1 MRIDESNAVFNL
13 LLLIR
18 NPNQKSEIIALPMT
32 EQAEQKST
40 VLVVDDDRL
49 LRRQLHWALV
59 ERHRVLEAE
68 TRVEAVDI
76 LRRERVDVVISDLH
90 LPPDLDGI
98 DEGLAVIEAAR
109 GERPAVPV
117 VVITGSDN
125 KQAALEAVRRGAYG
139 FFEKPFDEE
148 EVSHIVTQAARLRR
162 LEVEVL
168 HLRSELQLFS
178 GFGRFVGTSA
188 ALENVLKQAR
198 AVADTNATV
207 LITGENGTGKEVL
220 ARAIHEESARRD
232 GPFVAVSCAALPE
245 QLIESE
251 LFGHVKGAFT
261 DARNDRAGR
270 FEMASGGTLF
280 LDEIGELS
288 QAVQVKLLR
297 VIERYEI
304 ERVGSN
310 RTTKV
315 DIRLLTATNRDL
327 ELEVQE
333 KRFREDFFY
342 RLNVVPLRLP
352 ALRDRRED
360 IPLLATHFAAKAAEK
375 YNRPVPEL
383 DPALVEALHEYDWPG
398 NVRELENMI
407 ERFAVLTKGT
417 RLGVEF
423 LPEKMLHVRPE
434 PDAGAPV
441 EDETTLEGATIA
453 LRRRMV
459 IEALKAEGGNR
470 GAAARRLRI
479 SRSYIH
485 RLITELN
492 ITDA

>member
-1 MRIDESNAVFNL
+1 M
-13 LLLIR
+13 
-18 NPNQKSEIIALPMT
+18 
-32 EQAEQKST
+32 
-40 VLVVDDDRL
+40 LVVDDDRL

-68 TRVEAVDI
+68 TRVEAIDI
-76 LRRERVDVVISDLH
+76 LKRERVDVVISDLN
-90 LPPDLDGI
+90 LPPADGI
-98 DEGLAVIEAAR
+98 EGGLAVVEAAR
-109 GERPAVPV
+109 SERPPVPV
-117 VVITGSDN
+117 VVITGTGD

-148 EVSHIVTQAARLRR
+148 EISHIVAQAANLRR
-162 LEVEVL
+162 LESEVL
-168 HLRSELQLFS
+168 RLRSELQLFS
-178 GFGRFVGTSA
+178 GFGRFVGTSV
-188 ALENVLKQAR
+188 ALEDVIKMAR

-220 ARAIHEESARRD
+220 ARAIHEESSRRD
-232 GPFVAVSCAALPE
+232 GPFVAVNCAALPQ
-245 QLIESE
+245 QLIEAE
-251 LFGHVKGAFT
+251 LFGHVRGAFT

-270 FEMASGGTLF
+270 FEIASGGTLF

-310 RTTKV
+310 QTVKV

-327 ELEVQE
+327 EHEVSE
-333 KRFREDFFY
+333 KRFREDLFY

-360 IPLLATHFAAKAAEK
+360 IPLLANHFAAKAAEK
-375 YNRPVPEL
+375 HNRAVPDL
-383 DPALVEALHEYDWPG
+383 DPALVEALQEYDWPG

-407 ERFAVLTKGT
+407 ERFVVLTKGT

-434 PDAGAPV
+434 SGAPASDA
-441 EDETTLEGATIA
+441 DETTLEGATIA

-470 GAAARRLRI
+470 GAAARRLHI

-485 RLITELN
+485 RLITELS
-492 ITDA
+492 ITDV

>member
-1 MRIDESNAVFNL
+1 
-13 LLLIR
+13 
-18 NPNQKSEIIALPMT
+18 MT
-32 EQAEQKST
+32 EQAEQKTT

-68 TRVEAVDI
+68 TRAEAVDI

-98 DEGLAVIEAAR
+98 EEGLAVVEAAR

-117 VVITGSDN
+117 VVITGSYN

-148 EVSHIVTQAARLRR
+148 EVSHIVTQAARVRC
-162 LEVEVL
+162 LEREVL
-168 HLRSELQLFS
+168 RLRSELQLFS

-188 ALENVLKQAR
+188 ALESVLKQAR
-198 AVADTNATV
+198 AISDTNVTV

-270 FEMASGGTLF
+270 FEVASGGTLF

-288 QAVQVKLLR
+288 AAVQVKLLR

-310 RTTKV
+310 QTTKV

-327 ELEVQE
+327 DLEVRE

-360 IPLLATHFAAKAAEK
+360 IPLLATHFTAKAAEK
-375 YNRPVPEL
+375 HNRPVPEL
-383 DPALVEALHEYDWPG
+383 DPALVDALQEYDWPG

-407 ERFAVLTKGT
+407 ERFVVLTKDT
-417 RLGVEF
+417 RLGVEL
-423 LPEKMLHVRPE
+423 LPEKMLHVRPGT
-434 PDAGAPV
+434 DASASV

-470 GAAARRLRI
+470 GAAARRLHI

-492 ITDA
+492 ITDV

>member
-1 MRIDESNAVFNL
+1 
-13 LLLIR
+13 
-18 NPNQKSEIIALPMT
+18 MT
-32 EQAEQKST
+32 EQAEQKTT

-49 LRRQLHWALV
+49 LRRQLYWALAA
-59 ERHRVLEAE
+59 RHRVLEAE
-68 TRVEAVDI
+68 TRAEAVDI

-98 DEGLAVIEAAR
+98 KEGLAIVEAAR
-109 GERPAVPV
+109 GERPSVPAI
-117 VVITGSDN
+117 VITASDN

-139 FFEKPFDEE
+139 FFQKPFDEE

-162 LEVEVL
+162 LEAEVL
-168 HLRSELQLFS
+168 RLRSELQLFS

-188 ALENVLKQAR
+188 ALESVLKQAR

-220 ARAIHEESARRD
+220 ARAVHEESTRRD

-261 DARNDRAGR
+261 DAKTDRAGR
-270 FEMASGGTLF
+270 FEVADGGTLF

-297 VIERYEI
+297 VIEQREI
-304 ERVGSN
+304 QRLGSN
-310 RTTKV
+310 DTV
-315 DIRLLTATNRDL
+315 QVNIRLLTATNRDL
-327 ELEVQE
+327 ELEVAE
-333 KRFREDFFY
+333 KRFREDLFY
-342 RLNVVPLRLP
+342 RLNVVPLLLP
-352 ALRDRRED
+352 PLRDRRED
-360 IPLLATHFAAKAAEK
+360 IPLLATHFAAKAADK
-375 YNRPVPEL
+375 HNRPTPDL
-383 DPALVEALHEYDWPG
+383 DPALVEALQEYEWPG
-398 NVRELENMI
+398 NVRELENLI
-407 ERFAVLTKGT
+407 ERFVVLTGGP
-417 RLGVEF
+417 RLGVES

-434 PDAGAPV
+434 ADASASA

-470 GAAARRLRI
+470 GAAAKRLRI

-485 RLITELN
+485 RLITELS
-492 ITDA
+492 ITDV